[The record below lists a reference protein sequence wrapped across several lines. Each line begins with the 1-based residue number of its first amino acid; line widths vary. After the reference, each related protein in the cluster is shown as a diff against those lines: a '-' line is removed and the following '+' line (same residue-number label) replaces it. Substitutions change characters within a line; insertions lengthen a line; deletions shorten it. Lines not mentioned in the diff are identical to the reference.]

1 MDINR
6 DSFLAMLGTQKQVN
20 DVVAKRAKWQPD
32 AMDYLTAFEVEFW
45 EYVNSIGLF
54 KWWKLSN
61 TFDKAKILDELA
73 DGFAFFL
80 SAVLTQPLE
89 IKQEDKTLHP
99 QQDTIDIV
107 IKNYENIKQAIGVV
121 ETEADRNREALG
133 LIKEIALV
141 GEAGQGKQIRTV
153 AKFGAAIYLITL
165 VFPDI
170 TWDEVVAA
178 YNEKSRI
185 NIERQQKNY

>member
-1 MDINR
+1 
-6 DSFLAMLGTQKQVN
+6 MLGTQKQVN